1 MRERSDLADALRKAR
16 NETRSLELDLAA
28 AKDDSRASASLAER
42 LETEAV
48 RRRDLEGEVLALRGT
63 TDASL
68 EKALAAERAKTAEL
82 ERSLAEV
89 RAAPPPPRDDGA
101 LARRVADLE
110 RLEAA
115 LMLRVEQEQA
125 AAEENRK
132 RLVNALRENS
142 DLRARLSDSSASVRR
157 TVLLEDIEDSDS
169 LAPVPAPPPRRRR
182 RSSSASLFGDEDPIS
197 SLRGRSAVPRSPR
210 RRSASGSSFV
220 DVGPVHKTRA
230 PRSAARTPRRRGT
243 TPTIDDYY
251 AKYSRSTA
259 ERLYDHDNA
268 TRRTFDEAAR
278 HAEALF
284 AAHDMSPARD

>member
-1 MRERSDLADALRKAR
+1 LFIR
-16 NETRSLELDLAA
+16 NEARSLELDLAA
-28 AKDDSRASASLAER
+28 AKDDSRASASLAQK

-63 TDASL
+63 KDASL
-68 EKALAAERAKTAEL
+68 EKALEAERAKTAEL
-82 ERSLAEV
+82 ERSLAEA
-89 RAAPPPPRDDGA
+89 RAAPPPPRDESA
-101 LARRVADLE
+101 LERRVADLE

-115 LMLRVEQEQA
+115 LMLRVEQEQTA
-125 AAEENRK
+125 ARENQK

-142 DLRARLSDSSASVRR
+142 ELRARLSDSSASVRR

-220 DVGPVHKTRA
+220 DVGPGHKTRA
-230 PRSAARTPRRRGT
+230 PRSAARTPRRRG

-259 ERLYDHDNA
+259 ERLYAHDTA

>member
-1 MRERSDLADALRKAR
+1 
-16 NETRSLELDLAA
+16 
-28 AKDDSRASASLAER
+28 
-42 LETEAV
+42 
-48 RRRDLEGEVLALRGT
+48 
-63 TDASL
+63 
-68 EKALAAERAKTAEL
+68 
-82 ERSLAEV
+82 
-89 RAAPPPPRDDGA
+89 
-101 LARRVADLE
+101 
-110 RLEAA
+110 
-115 LMLRVEQEQA
+115 MLRVEQEQTA
-125 AAEENRK
+125 AQENQK

-142 DLRARLSDSSASVRR
+142 ELRARLSDSSASVRR

-220 DVGPVHKTRA
+220 DVGPGHKTRA
-230 PRSAARTPRRRGT
+230 PRSAARTPRRRG

>member
-1 MRERSDLADALRKAR
+1 MQHRRRAPEIDFHR
-16 NETRSLELDLAA
+16 LELDRGREGR
-28 AKDDSRASASLAER
+28 SRERGLAER

-48 RRRDLEGEVLALRGT
+48 RRRDLEGEVLRCAGRRTRRSRKPSRPSARRPRNSSG
-63 TDASL
+63 AWPR
-68 EKALAAERAKTAEL
+68 RA
-82 ERSLAEV
+82 R
-89 RAAPPPPRDDGA
+89 APPPPRDESA
-101 LARRVADLE
+101 LERRVADLE

-115 LMLRVEQEQA
+115 LMLRVEQEQTA
-125 AAEENRK
+125 AQENQK

-142 DLRARLSDSSASVRR
+142 ELRARLSDSSASVRR

-220 DVGPVHKTRA
+220 DVGPVSQNARA
-230 PRSAARTPRRRGT
+230 RSAARTPRRRGT

-259 ERLYDHDNA
+259 ERLYEHDNA

>member
-1 MRERSDLADALRKAR
+1 M
-16 NETRSLELDLAA
+16 ELDLAA
-28 AKDDSRASASLAER
+28 AKDDSRASASLAQK

-63 TDASL
+63 KDSSL
-68 EKALAAERAKTAEL
+68 EKALEAEREKTAEL

-89 RAAPPPPRDDGA
+89 RAAPPPPRDESA
-101 LARRVADLE
+101 LERRVADLE

-115 LMLRVEQEQA
+115 LMLRVEQEQTA
-125 AAEENRK
+125 AQENQK

-142 DLRARLSDSSASVRR
+142 ELRARLSDSSASVRR

-169 LAPVPAPPPRRRR
+169 LAPVPAPPPRRR

-220 DVGPVHKTRA
+220 DVGPGHKTRA
-230 PRSAARTPRRRGT
+230 PRSAARTPRRRG

>member
-1 MRERSDLADALRKAR
+1 
-16 NETRSLELDLAA
+16 
-28 AKDDSRASASLAER
+28 
-42 LETEAV
+42 
-48 RRRDLEGEVLALRGT
+48 
-63 TDASL
+63 
-68 EKALAAERAKTAEL
+68 
-82 ERSLAEV
+82 
-89 RAAPPPPRDDGA
+89 
-101 LARRVADLE
+101 
-110 RLEAA
+110 
-115 LMLRVEQEQA
+115 MLRVEQEQTA
-125 AAEENRK
+125 ARENQK

-142 DLRARLSDSSASVRR
+142 ELRARLSDSSASVRR

-182 RSSSASLFGDEDPIS
+182 SSSASLFGDEDPIS

-210 RRSASGSSFV
+210 RRSVSGSSFV
-220 DVGPVHKTRA
+220 DVGPSHKTRA
-230 PRSAARTPRRRGT
+230 PRSAARTPRRRG

-259 ERLYDHDNA
+259 ERLYDHDTA

>member
-1 MRERSDLADALRKAR
+1 
-16 NETRSLELDLAA
+16 
-28 AKDDSRASASLAER
+28 
-42 LETEAV
+42 
-48 RRRDLEGEVLALRGT
+48 
-63 TDASL
+63 
-68 EKALAAERAKTAEL
+68 
-82 ERSLAEV
+82 
-89 RAAPPPPRDDGA
+89 
-101 LARRVADLE
+101 
-110 RLEAA
+110 
-115 LMLRVEQEQA
+115 MLRVEQEQA
-125 AAEENRK
+125 AARENQK

-142 DLRARLSDSSASVRR
+142 ELRARLSDSSASVRR

-220 DVGPVHKTRA
+220 DVGPGHKTRA
-230 PRSAARTPRRRGT
+230 PRSAARTPRRRRT

>member
-82 ERSLAEV
+82 ERSLAEA
-89 RAAPPPPRDDGA
+89 RAAPPPPRDDGV

-169 LAPVPAPPPRRRR
+169 LAPVPAPPPRRR

-284 AAHDMSPARD
+284 AAHDISPARD

>member
-1 MRERSDLADALRKAR
+1 MNLLVCRYTLAISRLRKFG
-16 NETRSLELDLAA
+16 
-28 AKDDSRASASLAER
+28 KDDSRASASLAER

-48 RRRDLEGEVLALRGT
+48 RRQDLEGEVLALRGT
-63 TDASL
+63 KDSSL
-68 EKALAAERAKTAEL
+68 EKALDAERAKTAQL
-82 ERSLAEV
+82 ERSLAEA

-142 DLRARLSDSSASVRR
+142 DLRARLSDSSASSVPRQLAAARR

>member
-1 MRERSDLADALRKAR
+1 MGAWGQIRVSIWCKRLRVYLASRGPACGLFLSLRDHTHAHKYLGSIGSCR
-16 NETRSLELDLAA
+16 Y
-28 AKDDSRASASLAER
+28 R
-42 LETEAV
+42 LP
-48 RRRDLEGEVLALRGT
+48 RC
-63 TDASL
+63 
-68 EKALAAERAKTAEL
+68 
-82 ERSLAEV
+82 
-89 RAAPPPPRDDGA
+89 AAPGVFD
-101 LARRVADLE
+101 RVGI
-110 RLEAA
+110 
-115 LMLRVEQEQA
+115 
-125 AAEENRK
+125 
-132 RLVNALRENS
+132 
-142 DLRARLSDSSASVRR
+142 
-157 TVLLEDIEDSDS
+157 LEDVEDSDS
-169 LAPVPAPPPRRRR
+169 LAPVPAPPPRRR

-220 DVGPVHKTRA
+220 DVGPGHKTRA

-259 ERLYDHDNA
+259 ERLYEHDNA

>member
-1 MRERSDLADALRKAR
+1 M
-16 NETRSLELDLAA
+16 
-28 AKDDSRASASLAER
+28 
-42 LETEAV
+42 

-68 EKALAAERAKTAEL
+68 EKALQAERAKTAQL
-82 ERSLAEV
+82 ERSLAEA
-89 RAAPPPPRDDGA
+89 RAAPPPPRDDGV

-115 LMLRVEQEQA
+115 LMLRVEQEQTA
-125 AAEENRK
+125 AQENQK

-142 DLRARLSDSSASVRR
+142 ELRARLSDSSASVRR
-157 TVLLEDIEDSDS
+157 TVLLEDVEDSDS
-169 LAPVPAPPPRRRR
+169 LAPVPAPPPRRR

-220 DVGPVHKTRA
+220 DVGPGHKTRA

>member
-1 MRERSDLADALRKAR
+1 VPRVRTVVRGE
-16 NETRSLELDLAA
+16 
-28 AKDDSRASASLAER
+28 RASWSIVNRTTALWSVWMVSSLIFAGSGSWPIFVQ
-42 LETEAV
+42 T
-48 RRRDLEGEVLALRGT
+48 RGT
-63 TDASL
+63 
-68 EKALAAERAKTAEL
+68 
-82 ERSLAEV
+82 EV
-89 RAAPPPPRDDGA
+89 
-101 LARRVADLE
+101 VESTDLE

-115 LMLRVEQEQA
+115 LMLRVEQEQTA
-125 AAEENRK
+125 AQENQK

-142 DLRARLSDSSASVRR
+142 ELRARLSDSSASVRR

-169 LAPVPAPPPRRRR
+169 LAPVPAPPPRRR

-259 ERLYDHDNA
+259 ERLYEHDNA

>member
-82 ERSLAEV
+82 ERSLAEA

-169 LAPVPAPPPRRRR
+169 LAPVPAPPPRQRR

-220 DVGPVHKTRA
+220 DVGPGHKTRA